1 MRYTIAMKARG
12 EMAMRMASEEAWE
25 FYLDTDPL
33 EVYEYEDANGRK
45 LYSYECGGLA
55 SREGLT
61 FEELEEEFEEM
72 YEVMNGTSEEC

>member
-33 EVYEYEDANGRK
+33 EVYEYEDADGRK
-45 LYSYECGGLA
+45 LYSYEGGGLPK
-55 SREGLT
+55 REGLT